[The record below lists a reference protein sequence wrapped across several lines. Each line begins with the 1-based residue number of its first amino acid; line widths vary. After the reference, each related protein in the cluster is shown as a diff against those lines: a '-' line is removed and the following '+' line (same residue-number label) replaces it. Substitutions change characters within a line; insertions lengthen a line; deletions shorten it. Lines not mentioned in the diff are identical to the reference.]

1 MGLTRPPG
9 GFSASC
15 PKDRKKVVLHLHIF
29 ITRRQIANGQFSV
42 LVITYLLYVC
52 SLSPEV
58 CYQID
63 T

>member
-15 PKDRKKVVLHLHIF
+15 PKDRKKSCPPPPYF